1 MTEFIIKCP
10 HCNTELQAQN
20 EWLGMEVE
28 CPQCQKMFVI
38 SNDSKDAS
46 SSQDSTQTA
55 AATDDQVQPA
65 QEEKPAPAVYACSK
79 CKKEY
84 DEKTK
89 FCSECGGKVEKV
101 KPEEE
106 KPESTNSTSPSDA
119 AENDDDQPSDLT
131 TALILAAI
139 GFGLPFLLY
148 QCIDWPRT
156 VFWCTLPLWG
166 FCLILLCGNNKG
178 KLAIAALAGVIW
190 WGWHAHTRVEI
201 PPPEQMVKITSQ
213 SPAATSAPLE
223 FLGISVNESEEIIK
237 EHLLKK
243 GWMLEDSYPP
253 EEKLHIGKEVL
264 SGKFWLLNDP
274 SNKYT
279 IKAHVS
285 FDSGRIMVTFDSI
298 TASSAKFLMKMADNR
313 YEFQNNLKKYNSSLA
328 RENILMKQ
336 YFATLKGKYN
346 LSQAENSINLEDGLI
361 EFRSEYTQQ
370 IKGVYFI
377 GTPDQYNCV
386 IFYNRQAAKKRLQEI
401 RKKIEEVNRNIND
414 I

>member
-1 MTEFIIKCP
+1 MAEFITKCP
-10 HCNTELQAQN
+10 HCNTELQAQE
-20 EWLGMEVE
+20 EWIGMTVE
-28 CPQCQKMFVI
+28 CPECQKTFI
-38 SNDSKDAS
+38 IPKIG
-46 SSQDSTQTA
+46 
-55 AATDDQVQPA
+55 
-65 QEEKPAPAVYACSK
+65 
-79 CKKEY
+79 
-84 DEKTK
+84 
-89 FCSECGGKVEKV
+89 SECGGKVELAQ
-101 KPEEE
+101 E
-106 KPESTNSTSPSDA
+106 KKTTSKKTGSSPK
-119 AENDDDQPSDLT
+119 T
-131 TALILAAI
+131 TASNSSFTSSDCFWLIAI
-139 GFGLPFLLY
+139 LIGIPLLLY
-148 QCIDWPRT
+148 WWIDWPRT

-213 SPAATSAPLE
+213 SPAATSAQANNTSSIDEKKSPPLE

-243 GWMLEDSYPP
+243 GWKLDSYPP

-264 SGKFWLLNDP
+264 KGRFWLLNDP
-274 SNKYT
+274 SNIT
-279 IKAHVS
+279 ISAHVS
-285 FDSGRIMVTFDSI
+285 FDSGRIMVTFDNLN
-298 TASSAKFLMKMADNR
+298 ASSAIILMKLADNR
-313 YEFQNNLKKYNSSLA
+313 YEFQNNLKKYNSILA

-361 EFRSEYTQQ
+361 EFRSKYTHQ
-370 IKGVYFI
+370 IKGV
-377 GTPDQYNCV
+377 QYNCV

-401 RKKIEEVNRNIND
+401 RKEIEEVNRNIND